1 MQSASHIRSCRVLFM
16 MFDSLVRVE
25 DDLLALEVTDDVVRV
40 VSDHEIGEFLRA
52 HLPHERGGGTCRTR
66 KVGRANASP
75 APTRLSNW
83 AGGAHLFVR
92 CETSKLLKVVERD
105 EHLPYKESGMAAHC
119 I

>member
-52 HLPHERGGGTCRTR
+52 HLPHERGG
-66 KVGRANASP
+66 V
-75 APTRLSNW
+75 
-83 AGGAHLFVR
+83 
-92 CETSKLLKVVERD
+92 
-105 EHLPYKESGMAAHC
+105 HLPYKEGGARECQPGADPPV
-119 I
+119 